1 MHPAMCPFTLC
12 TYLHVKVKLSLDLTM
27 YRAMNTYPIIN
38 QAPHHEEIKLH
49 AFLNSVLDG
58 GEWSAL
64 SLDRFTTVERDPITH
79 LIGGWMGPRSGLE
92 TVAKRNIPSP

>member
-1 MHPAMCPFTLC
+1 
-12 TYLHVKVKLSLDLTM
+12 
-27 YRAMNTYPIIN
+27 MNTYPIIN